1 MEVYVR
7 MDVSSDDIELMQRI
21 ARREQLALSDLYQR
35 YGSLIYSL
43 ALRVLQNTDLAEE
56 ITQDVIL
63 EVWHQ
68 PQRWDSTKG
77 RLPSWLLTVTRYK
90 SIDRLRK
97 EKRQLDTNSVD
108 LEDVHYVADSTWQAD
123 DPIWQDG
130 QLLRSL
136 MKQLP
141 ADQSQAIELA
151 FFQGL
156 THAQISEVLKLPLGT
171 VKTRVRLGLR
181 KLKSLWLAAQ
191 E

>member
-1 MEVYVR
+1 MEVYAR
-7 MDVSSDDIELMQRI
+7 MVLSSDDIELMQRI
-21 ARREQLALSDLYQR
+21 AQREQLALSDLYQR
-35 YGSLIYSL
+35 YGSMIYSL
-43 ALRVLQNTDLAEE
+43 ALRVLQNADLAEE
-56 ITQDVIL
+56 ITQDTIL
-63 EVWHQ
+63 EVWHH
-68 PQRWDSTKG
+68 PQKWDSTKG

-108 LEDVHYVADSTWQAD
+108 LDEVQYMADGTWQAD
-123 DPIWQDG
+123 DPIWQNG

-156 THAQISEVLKLPLGT
+156 THAQISEALKLPLGT
-171 VKTRVRLGLR
+171 VKTRVRLGLQ

>member
-1 MEVYVR
+1 MEVYARLVL
-7 MDVSSDDIELMQRI
+7 SPDDIELMQRI
-21 ARREQLALSDLYQR
+21 ARREQVALSDLYQR
-35 YGSLIYSL
+35 YGSMIYSL

-56 ITQDVIL
+56 ITQDTIL
-63 EVWHQ
+63 EVWHH
-68 PQRWDSTKG
+68 PQKWDSTKG
-77 RLPSWLLTVTRYK
+77 RLPSWLMTVTRYK

-108 LEDVHYVADSTWQAD
+108 LDEAHHMADGTWQAD
-123 DPIWQDG
+123 DPLWQDG
-130 QLLRSL
+130 QLLRAL

-156 THAQISEVLKLPLGT
+156 THAQIAEGLKLPLGT
-171 VKTRVRLGLR
+171 VKTRVRLGLQ
-181 KLKSLWLAAQ
+181 KLRSLWSAAQ